1 MPNNV
6 LIGQKKPRLM
16 GRVIKI
22 GGDILSH
29 PPGRTVLRL
38 ADADGLIRLGG
49 SEWEEDLIMD
59 GLSFQEKSPIR
70 Y

>member
-1 MPNNV
+1 
-6 LIGQKKPRLM
+6 M